1 MLRRAAPVV
10 LIAALGVLIGWY
22 VVYSRRVV
30 EQLQRE
36 AAIESVM
43 YARVFRA
50 LSDTSE
56 TVAATALL
64 DIAEHI
70 REKGVPVVITD
81 LDGRPTNAR
90 ANVPDEINAD
100 SARLAAYVRRLD
112 AENPPVELPGV
123 GTVHFGNT
131 LLVRGMRII
140 PLAQAALIV
149 LLGAAALAAVRA
161 RGRAERERTWAGM
174 AREAAH
180 QLGTPLTSLAGWVEL
195 LGERDGARDGGRE
208 DGMLGEALQHVRGDL
223 ERLERVAHR
232 FERIGTPPRRED
244 VEIVSLAERVVGY
257 FRARAPR
264 LARAVTIAFSAPPG
278 GVRVRGDSVLLEWA
292 LEAVLKNALDALAGR
307 GGSVRVDVERL
318 EGGAVRVR
326 VADDG
331 PGIPRDL
338 RPFIFDAGVS
348 TKPHGWG
355 IGLSL
360 AKRIVEE
367 NHHGRLSLVPT
378 DQGATFDVILP
389 I

>member
-36 AAIESVM
+36 AAIESIM

-56 TVAATALL
+56 TVAASALL
-64 DIAEHI
+64 DIVAHI

-81 LDGRPTNAR
+81 VDGRPTNAR
-90 ANVPDEINAD
+90 ANVPEEINAD
-100 SARLAAYVRRLD
+100 SARLMAYVRQLD
-112 AENPPVELPGV
+112 EENPPVELPGV

-161 RGRAERERTWAGM
+161 RGRADRERTWAGM

-180 QLGTPLTSLAGWVEL
+180 QLGTPLTSLNGWVEL
-195 LGERDGARDGGRE
+195 LGERDGAPRDP
-208 DGMLGEALQHVRGDL
+208 MLAEALQHVRGDL

-257 FRARAPR
+257 FRARAPK

-292 LEAVLKNALDALAGR
+292 LEAVLKKALDALAGR

-331 PGIPRDL
+331 PGIPREL

-360 AKRIVEE
+360 ARLIVEE

-389 I
+389 V

>member
-56 TVAATALL
+56 TVAASALL
-64 DIAEHI
+64 DIVAHI

-81 LDGRPTNAR
+81 PEGRPTDAR
-90 ANVPDEINAD
+90 ANVPEEINGD
-100 SARLAAYVRRLD
+100 SARLAAYVRQLD
-112 AENPPVELPGV
+112 EENPPVELPGV

-161 RGRAERERTWAGM
+161 RGRADRERTWAGM

-180 QLGTPLTSLAGWVEL
+180 QLGTPLTSLNGWVEL
-195 LGERDGARDGGRE
+195 LGERDGVRADPL
-208 DGMLGEALQHVRGDL
+208 LGEALQHVRGDL

-257 FRARAPR
+257 FRARAPK

-331 PGIPRDL
+331 PGIPREL

-360 AKRIVEE
+360 ARRIVEE

-389 I
+389 V